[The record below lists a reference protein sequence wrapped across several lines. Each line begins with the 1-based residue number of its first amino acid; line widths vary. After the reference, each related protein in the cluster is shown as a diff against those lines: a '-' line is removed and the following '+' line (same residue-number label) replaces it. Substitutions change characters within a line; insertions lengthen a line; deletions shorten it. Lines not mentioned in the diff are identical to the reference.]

1 MDVHAMSAPGALA
14 ELQSTR
20 SEEERENSPLS
31 SSRPKSTFCCV
42 GPLDYGC

>member
-1 MDVHAMSAPGALA
+1 MNVHAMSAPRAD
-14 ELQSTR
+14 LQSTQ